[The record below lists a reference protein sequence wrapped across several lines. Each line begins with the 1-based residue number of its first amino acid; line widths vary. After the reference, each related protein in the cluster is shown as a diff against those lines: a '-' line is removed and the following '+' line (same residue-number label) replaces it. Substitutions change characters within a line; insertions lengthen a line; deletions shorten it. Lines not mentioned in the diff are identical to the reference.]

1 MDIGQLLNDL
11 FFDYTLRTVA
21 LGTAVLG
28 IVSGSLGSF
37 ALLRKQSLLGDA
49 ISHAALPGVVIAFLL
64 TRSKTPGILLIGA
77 LIAGWL
83 ATLLITNVVRHTR
96 IKEDSALGLALSL
109 FFGLG
114 LMLLSMTQN
123 LPDARQAGLDR
134 FLFGQAAAL
143 VQRDVIILTI
153 VGLIALVA
161 VAFFWKEFKLLSFDP
176 EYAASLG
183 LPVRWL
189 DFTLT
194 TLLVVA
200 VVIGLQAV
208 GVILMSAM
216 VVAPAAAARQW
227 TNRLGTMFLI
237 AGAIGA
243 VSGVGGTVLSSTRPG
258 LATGP
263 VIVLVASGIVLIS
276 LFLAPNRGLAWRWL
290 RQQRNRRQ
298 LRLETVLSDLY
309 RLEQQHQAHEKGHSI
324 AVLRAMNAQRGG
336 VAHTLQELS
345 EQKLVREAKPEHWQ
359 LTEAGRQ
366 AAQQF
371 LQNTQQSQTALATDM
386 PEAEVTP

>member
-1 MDIGQLLNDL
+1 M
-11 FFDYTLRTVA
+11 
-21 LGTAVLG
+21 
-28 IVSGSLGSF
+28 
-37 ALLRKQSLLGDA
+37 
-49 ISHAALPGVVIAFLL
+49 LL
-64 TRSKTPGILLIGA
+64 TI
-77 LIAGWL
+77 
-83 ATLLITNVVRHTR
+83 
-96 IKEDSALGLALSL
+96 
-109 FFGLG
+109 
-114 LMLLSMTQN
+114 TQN

-143 VQRDVIILTI
+143 VERDIITLVV
-153 VGLIALVA
+153 VGLLALLA

-183 LPVRWL
+183 LPVRLL
-189 DFTLT
+189 DVTLT

-227 TNRLGTMFLI
+227 TNRLGKMVII

-243 VSGVGGTVLSSTRPG
+243 LSGVGGTLISSTRAG

-263 VIVLVASGIVLIS
+263 VIVLVASSMVLIS
-276 LFLAPNRGLAWRWL
+276 LLLAPNRGLAWRWV

-309 RLEQQHQAHEKGHSI
+309 RLEKQHDSHEKGHSI

-336 VAHTLQELS
+336 VAHSLETLA
-345 EQKLVREAKPEHWQ
+345 EQKLVQQPRPNHWL
-359 LTEAGRQ
+359 LTKAGMS
-366 AAQQF
+366 AAEQF
-371 LQNTQQSQTALATDM
+371 LRSTQQSQTDLATDLTQADG
-386 PEAEVTP
+386 ELTP